1 MTSHADDRLI
11 RDWHVNGESS
21 LCLLLQHSNIE
32 QNDDYI
38 PVICQRL
45 AQLARDQIPDLT
57 DVIPGRDSITII
69 SRKPANLAAIRD
81 SIDPLVDL
89 AASQA
94 QESSG
99 TLHDIPVCYDD
110 RLGNDIDEL
119 SRLVNMSRDEIIHRH
134 LSKSYRLDMLG
145 FLPGFLYLSG
155 LDESLIIPRKST
167 PAISVAAGSVAI
179 AENMSG
185 IYSLSSPGGWWIIGR
200 TPARI
205 FKLDHNPPVTLQPLD
220 HIRFYHI
227 GYQEWL
233 RRVDD

>member
-11 RDWHVNGESS
+11 RDWHANGESS
-21 LCLLLQHSNIE
+21 LCLLLQHSNTD

-45 AQLARDQIPDLT
+45 AQLARDQVPDLT

-69 SRKPANLAAIRD
+69 SREPANLTTIRD
-81 SIDPLVDL
+81 SIDSLVDL

-99 TLHDIPVCYDD
+99 TLHDIPVSYDD

-119 SRLVNMSRDEIIHRH
+119 SRVVNLSRDEIIHRH
-134 LSKSYRLDMLG
+134 LSKTYRLDMLG

-155 LDESLIIPRKST
+155 LDESLMIPRKST

-185 IYSLSSPGGWWIIGR
+185 IYSLSSPGGWWVIGR
-200 TPARI
+200 TPVRI
-205 FKLDHNPPVTLQPLD
+205 FKLDQNPPVTLQPLD
-220 HIRFYHI
+220 HIRFYQI
-227 GYQEWL
+227 DYQEWL
-233 RRVDD
+233 READD